1 MRKEGNQKKD
11 MLVVAASAAFTATA
25 GFSGSFTEPET
36 GKSASST
43 PNQGLFLFIYPEEKE
58 EEEEGKRCHL
68 WFFSKMID
76 CFSLG

>member
-1 MRKEGNQKKD
+1 

-58 EEEEGKRCHL
+58 EEGEKGEKEEEREEEEEGKRCHL
-68 WFFSKMID
+68 
-76 CFSLG
+76 